1 MATIVSIIIVAVV
14 SYTINLPT
22 KWRIMLFNGAFLIV
36 IILGIGIYFGKKVI
50 DIYYSRK
57 TDKQS
62 QPVVSK
68 TSQSIER
75 SFLDMTLGYGGD
87 NGAGAETEEELL
99 HQLLLLV
106 GVLKKAHT
114 PEAKLRVCNDQIS
127 QWREMLILI
136 SDDLVSSLEST
147 TGTTTYPATMDQED
161 EEGKMN
167 SSATE

>member
-1 MATIVSIIIVAVV
+1 MATIVSIVVVAVV
-14 SYTINLPT
+14 SYTINLST

-36 IILGIGIYFGKKVI
+36 IILGIGIYFGKKVA

-57 TDKQS
+57 VDKQS
-62 QPVVSK
+62 QTVVSK
-68 TSQSIER
+68 SAKSIER

-87 NGAGAETEEELL
+87 DGVGAETEEELL

-147 TGTTTYPATMDQED
+147 GTTMYPANTDHED